1 MIINYRLS
9 KLILISLINF
19 QADCE
24 WTIMTT
30 TVFKSHQISFKLNE
44 TKNDITM
51 DGRGVKFV
59 MTQQKS
65 NQWIE
70 IQNGDNNK
78 TTIITRN
85 FLQDRMQIDLFID
98 NVTATSIFKRR

>member
-1 MIINYRLS
+1 M
-9 KLILISLINF
+9 ISLSNF

-30 TVFKSHQISFKLNE
+30 TVFKNHQISFKLNE

-51 DGRGVKFV
+51 DGRGINFV

-70 IQNGDNNK
+70 IQNRDK
-78 TTIITRN
+78 YFPRKSKLFRN
-85 FLQDRMQIDLFID
+85 RLENFETFPNLKKKF
-98 NVTATSIFKRR
+98 